1 MKKKATL
8 ERSWLFYSAN
18 AIAVLAMS
26 PNADAQIIA
35 VDIDPDVQLNSNTG
49 EGPYGIDFDGDG
61 VEDLTLMGFG
71 SSSIASAN
79 IEAGIPVGNGII
91 ADPAYA
97 DFFSPQALAYGAVIG
112 AGNADLILPPTAG
125 VRFRLAATFSSTSS
139 FAFASG
145 NWFVQNDTVS
155 GYLGVRFVAGDGL
168 DHYGWVEL
176 SVIDGPYVLRANIKA
191 YGYEQRPDH
200 SIAAGDVGLTTGVP
214 ERDGDLSVQ
223 VSPNPGRSNIMVS
236 VGTKGEGPMDIA
248 ILDGLGR
255 NASATRS
262 MGSAPFSLDISDL
275 EPGAYFIRVQQGKQV
290 AYRRVVK
297 Y

>member
-1 MKKKATL
+1 MEKKATL

-26 PNADAQIIA
+26 PNADAQITA
-35 VDIDPDVQLNSNTG
+35 VDIDPDVQLYSGSFLN
-49 EGPYGIDFDGDG
+49 YGIDFDGDG
-61 VEDLTLMGFG
+61 VDDLTLIGTG
-71 SSSIASAN
+71 SSSAASAY
-79 IEAGIPVGNGII
+79 IEAVFPVGNGII
-91 ADPAYA
+91 ADPGFAN
-97 DFFSPQALAYGAVIG
+97 DFTPQALAYGSVIG
-112 AGNADLILPPTAG
+112 AGNPDLVVPPTTTDPFILAG
-125 VRFRLAATFSSTSS
+125 TYSNSFYSAAW
-139 FAFASG
+139 G
-145 NWFVQNDTVS
+145 NWFNWNDTVS

-168 DHYGWVEL
+168 DHFGWVEL
-176 SVIDGPYVLRANIKA
+176 SVQDGFFFLLATIKA

-223 VSPNPGRSNIMVS
+223 VSPNPGRSNILVS

-248 ILDGLGR
+248 VLDGMGR
-255 NASATRS
+255 NVSATRS
-262 MGSAPFSLDISDL
+262 IGNAPFSLDISDL
-275 EPGAYFIRVQQGKQV
+275 EPGSYFIRVQQGKQV